1 MNTNM
6 HVTQGQAATMLNA
19 VRFQLAHDTSGDDRK
34 DLEAVERMLVAALAR
49 ISDATDKRNKT
60 GIWA

>member
-1 MNTNM
+1 M

-19 VRFQLAHDTSGDDRK
+19 VRFQLHRDTSGDDRK

-49 ISDATDKRNKT
+49 ISDKSDKRDKK